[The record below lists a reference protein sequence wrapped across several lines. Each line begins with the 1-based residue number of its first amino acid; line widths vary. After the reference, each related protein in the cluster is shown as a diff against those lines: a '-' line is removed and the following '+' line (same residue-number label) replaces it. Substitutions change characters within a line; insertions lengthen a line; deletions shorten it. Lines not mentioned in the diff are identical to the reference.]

1 MTRPLGHWL
10 LLFALV
16 AMWGSA
22 FMFTAIAVRGFSP
35 TGLVTLRLVIAAAL
49 LTGLV
54 ALRREGFPRTGR
66 FWGFSIALALAGNC
80 VPFWLISF
88 GQQRID
94 SGLAGILMGIMP
106 LTTMAL
112 AHFFVRGE
120 RLNATKLAG
129 FVLGFCGLVVL
140 MGPEALL
147 GLRGEGTAL
156 LHQLAVLV
164 GAICYAINAILARHR
179 PPADPLVAAAAV
191 MLAGSAVMLP
201 IGAVPAS
208 TELTVAAPGPLAA
221 MLALGVVASA
231 IATVVFLKL
240 VTVAGPS
247 FTSFINYLIPVWA
260 LLMGV
265 LFLGEEPGTRVV
277 FALLL
282 ILFGIALSEVGARGV
297 PARQARQDA

>member
-1 MTRPLGHWL
+1 MNRPLGHWL

-22 FMFTAIAVRGFSP
+22 FMFTGIAVRAFSP
-35 TGLVTLRLVIAAAL
+35 TALVTIRLVIAAVL

-54 ALRREGFPRTGR
+54 ALRRARFPRNRR
-66 FWGFSIALALAGNC
+66 FWLFSIAISLAGNC

-94 SGLAGILMGIMP
+94 SGLAGILMGVMP

-120 RLNATKLAG
+120 RLNATKIAG
-129 FVLGFCGLVVL
+129 FMVGFGGLVAL
-140 MGPEALL
+140 MGPDALL
-147 GLRGEGTAL
+147 ELKGQGTEL
-156 LHQLAVLV
+156 LYQLAVLA
-164 GAICYAINAILARHR
+164 GAVCYAINAIVARHR
-179 PPADPLVAAAAV
+179 PPADPLVAAAGV
-191 MLAGSAVMLP
+191 MLAGSAIMLP

-208 TELTVAAPGPLAA
+208 AELVTAPPAPLAA
-221 MLALGVVASA
+221 MLALAIVATA

-240 VTVAGPS
+240 VTAAGPS

-260 LLMGV
+260 LFMGV
-265 LFLGEEPGTRVV
+265 VFMGEQLGPRVV
-277 FALLL
+277 VALVL
-282 ILFGIALSEVGARGV
+282 ILSGIALSEAGSRNPLAQR
-297 PARQARQDA
+297 AQQDA